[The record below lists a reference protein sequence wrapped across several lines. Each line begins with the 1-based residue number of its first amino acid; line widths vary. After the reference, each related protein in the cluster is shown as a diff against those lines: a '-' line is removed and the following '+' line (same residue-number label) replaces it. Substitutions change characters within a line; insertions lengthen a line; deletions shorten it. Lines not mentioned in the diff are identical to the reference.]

1 MSRGKYICIE
11 GVDGSG
17 KSTLVAELIIEL
29 GLAAGQTFPSGGRI
43 GSLIRSA
50 LRGDSE
56 LPSKAFLYLFCADGF
71 EQQAGIEE
79 RLESGFD
86 VVVDRHPTMS
96 GRVFQLEHHAV
107 QEIEAVY
114 GAADRD
120 GLLRPDHLFILDAPA
135 DVLMTRM
142 KSREK
147 YKDVVFEKD
156 DIKHVETIRQRYL
169 QLADRFGGVVLDATR
184 SIKELAADIR
194 IVVNSNKKVTAA
206 RESQRQRNECG

>member
-1 MSRGKYICIE
+1 MRGKYICVE
-11 GVDGSG
+11 GADGSG
-17 KSTLVAELIIEL
+17 KSTLVAELVTEL
-29 GLAAGQTFPSGGRI
+29 GLASGQTFPSGGRV
-43 GSLIRSA
+43 GALIRSA

-71 EQQAGIEE
+71 EQQTGIEE

-86 VVVDRHPTMS
+86 VVADRHPTLS
-96 GRVFQLEHHAV
+96 GRVFQLEHHAT

-120 GLLRPDHLFILDAPA
+120 GLLKPDYLFILDAPA
-135 DVLMTRM
+135 DVLMARM

-156 DIKHVETIRQRYL
+156 DIQHVEIIRQRYL
-169 QLADRFGGVVLDATR
+169 RLADRFGGVVLDATR
-184 SIKELAADIR
+184 SIQELAADIR
-194 IVVNSNKKVTAA
+194 IVVHSDKKITAA
-206 RESQRQRNECG
+206 RENQRQRNECG